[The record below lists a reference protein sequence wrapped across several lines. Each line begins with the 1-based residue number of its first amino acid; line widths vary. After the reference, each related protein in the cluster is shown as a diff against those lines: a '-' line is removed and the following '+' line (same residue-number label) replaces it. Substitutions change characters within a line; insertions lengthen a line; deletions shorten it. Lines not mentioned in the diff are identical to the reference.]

1 MVLSKRFLSVMA
13 AAVIVAGACS
23 SSSATTA
30 PTSGG
35 GASSSATTAPT
46 SGGGASS
53 DKLTIGV
60 INFSSTDVATV
71 NQVKGIQQA
80 ADALGWT
87 VKVVDAK
94 GSVDVGN
101 TAMEDFVQAKVDAI
115 MEIVLPAASLGA
127 GMAAAKAAGI
137 PVISMGGGMVDGV
150 AALVDDFQGDV
161 VADALLKAT
170 GGKGEV
176 LAILYKEGLPCRER
190 YTSLLNKAGSYPEL
204 SMITQ
209 NVPVPGQSEAST
221 AAALAWIQAHP
232 KGVAMWGCFD
242 DLAMGA
248 IGAEKQLGLAA
259 GTYKVFSFNG
269 DTGAIQA
276 VIDGWMTSTLWI
288 DHLKMGADGVGAI
301 KQIRAAGASWVP
313 KTFPTTVINVSAD
326 NIQQFTKDHPE
337 WNAK

>member
-35 GASSSATTAPT
+35 G
-46 SGGGASS
+46 G
-53 DKLTIGV
+53 KLTIGV
-60 INFSSTDVATV
+60 INFSATDVAT
-71 NQVKGIQQA
+71 NNEVKGIQQA

-127 GMAAAKAAGI
+127 GIAAAKAANI
-137 PVISMGGGMVDGV
+137 PVISMGGGLVDGV
-150 AALVDDFQGDV
+150 AALLDDFQGDV
-161 VADALLKAT
+161 VADALLKGT

-176 LAILYKEGLPCRER
+176 LALLYKEGLPCRER
-190 YTSLLNKAGSYPEL
+190 YTSLLNKAGSYPDL

-248 IGAEKQLGLAA
+248 IAAEKQLGLA
-259 GTYKVFSFNG
+259 TKLQVYSFNG

-288 DHLKMGADGVGAI
+288 DHIKMGGDAVDLV
-301 KQIRAAGASWVP
+301 KQIKAAGTGWVP
-313 KTFPTTVINVSAD
+313 KTFPTTVVNVSAD
-326 NIQQFTKDHPE
+326 NVQQFIKDHPE